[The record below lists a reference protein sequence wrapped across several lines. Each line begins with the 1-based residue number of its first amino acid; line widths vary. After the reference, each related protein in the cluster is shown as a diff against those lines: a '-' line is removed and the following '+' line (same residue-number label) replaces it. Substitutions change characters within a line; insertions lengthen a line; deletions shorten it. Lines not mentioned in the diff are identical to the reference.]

1 MTEQQVSRKSA
12 EFAHWLGEL
21 TALIDPGRGW
31 YGVFLTRDPDGTRAC
46 VSGAEL
52 PPWDVVEALLH
63 DFAQLRGEESGR
75 TQTARARRLHAAA
88 AAERDARPG
97 ARRALLDRLRPAL
110 REQART
116 AERARELLERT
127 GPDEAGPLAHHLA
140 WLRDDHD
147 RATARVAELRA
158 RLAALPQESAQRPAA
173 LRPDPAAPAE
183 NRGRGRRPRGA
194 RYAWLDDSDGDAG
207 PVAAPPEAGPAAPAG
222 AAPTGARFGGGG
234 GAEAPPPPAPPA
246 AGPVSA
252 SARSAVAHAVAVL
265 VDLRARGRSGEA
277 HALLCEAARWPAVR
291 LPLLAT
297 ALDRA
302 GLAADWATLL
312 WEAVSLPTAHLA
324 DLAAALAA
332 AGREGDAGQL
342 LRQGVTRPGE
352 DVAAA
357 VTGTRA
363 SCWGARA
370 LVEVFVAVRSPE
382 DTAHFAACAPQRL
395 VPEVLRAA
403 RAAAPARET
412 AVVHALRVA
421 GLVTG

>member
-207 PVAAPPEAGPAAPAG
+207 PVAAPPEAGPAATAG

-234 GAEAPPPPAPPA
+234 GDEEPPPPAPPE

-252 SARSAVAHAVAVL
+252 SDRSAVAHAVAVL

-312 WEAVSLPTAHLA
+312 GGGVPA
-324 DLAAALAA
+324 DRAPGRPGRGARRRRPGGRRRAAPA
-332 AGREGDAGQL
+332 AGRDPA
-342 LRQGVTRPGE
+342 GE